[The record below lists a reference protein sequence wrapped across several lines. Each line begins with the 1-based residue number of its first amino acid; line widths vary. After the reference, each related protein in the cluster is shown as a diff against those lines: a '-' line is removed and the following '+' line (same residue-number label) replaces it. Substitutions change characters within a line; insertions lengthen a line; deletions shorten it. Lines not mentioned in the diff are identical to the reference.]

1 MPKTPEAPSIESL
14 DGEFQVRTVTLRKK
28 KYVLKELSA
37 SQYQKCLKLAR
48 LDEEDPDEALFKLML
63 DKAIIEPKGV
73 SVEKIYNGPFTVV
86 QRLNEILR
94 EMHFTPAADESTDE
108 DEETGGEA

>member
-1 MPKTPEAPSIESL
+1 MPKTTEAPSIESL

-48 LDEEDPDEALFKLML
+48 EDEEDPDEALFKLML
-63 DKAIIEPKGV
+63 DKAIVEPKGV

-94 EMHFTPAADESTDE
+94 EIHFTPAVDEAEEPSDE
-108 DEETGGEA
+108 PEGEV